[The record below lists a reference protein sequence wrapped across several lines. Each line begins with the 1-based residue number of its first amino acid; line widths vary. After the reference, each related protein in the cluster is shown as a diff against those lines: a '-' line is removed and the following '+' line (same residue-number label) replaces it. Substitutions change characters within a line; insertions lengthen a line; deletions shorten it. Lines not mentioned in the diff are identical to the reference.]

1 MIRIMTRVLIPISIV
16 IALIL
21 VSQGTPENYTA
32 NLTVQ
37 TLEGKNQD
45 IAMGPMAALV
55 PLSIWEPT
63 EAAFGANSS
72 TPLENPT
79 ILSNMVEMYAMA
91 ILPGACVIVFGRMFH
106 DKNKKAQAE
115 KKGTRP
121 IFGRQAGPVFGA
133 MAICFSGAYD
143 LLLLKRP
150 EIRFWSRQV

>member
-1 MIRIMTRVLIPISIV
+1 M

-55 PLSIWEPT
+55 AIKHLGT
-63 EAAFGANSS
+63 NGGGFLGANSS

-91 ILPGACVIVFGRMFH
+91 ILPGLRDRLWTYV
-106 DKNKKAQAE
+106 
-115 KKGTRP
+115 P
-121 IFGRQAGPVFGA
+121 
-133 MAICFSGAYD
+133 
-143 LLLLKRP
+143 
-150 EIRFWSRQV
+150 

>member
-1 MIRIMTRVLIPISIV
+1 MLIPISIV

-55 PLSIWEPT
+55 AIKHLGT
-63 EAAFGANSS
+63 NGGGFLGANSS

-79 ILSNMVEMYAMA
+79 HSFQY
-91 ILPGACVIVFGRMFH
+91 GRNVCNGNSARSLR
-106 DKNKKAQAE
+106 DRLW
-115 KKGTRP
+115 TYVP
-121 IFGRQAGPVFGA
+121 
-133 MAICFSGAYD
+133 
-143 LLLLKRP
+143 
-150 EIRFWSRQV
+150 

>member
-55 PLSIWEPT
+55 AIKHLGTNGGGFWGQFIDSSGEPDHS
-63 EAAFGANSS
+63 FQYGRNVCNGNSARS
-72 TPLENPT
+72 LRDRLWTYVP
-79 ILSNMVEMYAMA
+79 
-91 ILPGACVIVFGRMFH
+91 
-106 DKNKKAQAE
+106 
-115 KKGTRP
+115 
-121 IFGRQAGPVFGA
+121 
-133 MAICFSGAYD
+133 
-143 LLLLKRP
+143 
-150 EIRFWSRQV
+150 